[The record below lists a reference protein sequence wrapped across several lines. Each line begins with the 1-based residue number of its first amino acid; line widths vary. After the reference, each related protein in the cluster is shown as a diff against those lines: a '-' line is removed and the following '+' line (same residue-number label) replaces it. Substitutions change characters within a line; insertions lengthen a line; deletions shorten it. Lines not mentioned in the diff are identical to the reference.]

1 MKIIKNTSGYN
12 TAKLKSLFCEVH
24 CLVAK
29 REGRLPHWKDLKV
42 VVRRKSYGY
51 SGRAYL
57 GKVYGEGWDIFL
69 SISDNMEVHT
79 LSQLFAHEL
88 YHSYGYEHKQY
99 RSNPLSEKDRIV
111 LESMFS
117 IEDLLS
123 KQEDKTTQVNLV
135 AKNYT
140 KLLKRKANLLKR
152 QKQYESNLKRITNNL
167 KKVSRSI
174 DVYEKKYD
182 QDRLTTKE
190 IAKTQRKKAIHPKQ
204 KCQDLCQQ
212 HSWLRI
218 EKEEDDY
225 NELRIYVYDYRE
237 VQKDIDFFA
246 DGSSGDYCA
255 WGWKEAYEKGLDL
268 IEEKGNESINS

>member
-1 MKIIKNTSGYN
+1 MKIIKNTSGYD

-24 CLVAK
+24 SLISK
-29 REGRLPHWKDLKV
+29 REGKLAHWKDLKV
-42 VVRRKSYGY
+42 AVRRKSYGY

-57 GKVYGEGWDIFL
+57 GKVYGEGWDLFL
-69 SISDNMEVHT
+69 SINDEMNISS

-88 YHSYGYEHKQY
+88 YHSYGYDHKQY
-99 RSNPLSEKDRIV
+99 ATWPLSENDIQI
-111 LESMFS
+111 LESKFS
-117 IEDLLS
+117 IEDLIS
-123 KQEDKTTQVNLV
+123 KEEEKTTQVNLV
-135 AKNYT
+135 AKNYS
-140 KLLKRKANLLKR
+140 KLLKRKENLLKR

-182 QDRLTTKE
+182 QERLTTKE

-212 HSWLRI
+212 YSWLRI

-246 DGSSGDYCA
+246 DGSSGDYCT
-255 WGWKEAYEKGLDL
+255 WGWKEAYEKALDI
-268 IEEKGNESINS
+268 IEEKNHA